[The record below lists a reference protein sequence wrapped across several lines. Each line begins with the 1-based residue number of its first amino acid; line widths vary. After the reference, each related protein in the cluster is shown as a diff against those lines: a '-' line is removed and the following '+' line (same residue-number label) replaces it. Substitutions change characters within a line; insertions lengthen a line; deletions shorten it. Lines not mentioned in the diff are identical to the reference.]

1 MKFISASLLLM
12 LLVSSLSPVQGVLE
26 VYYTH
31 LRCRCVQESSVF
43 IPRRFIDRIQ
53 ISPRGNGCPRKE
65 IIVWKKNK
73 SVVCVDPQAQWIQ
86 RIMETLR
93 KKSSSTAPVPVFKRK
108 IP

>member
-31 LRCRCVQESSVF
+31 LRCRCVQESSLF

-73 SVVCVDPQAQWIQ
+73 SVVCVDPQAEWIQ

-93 KKSSSTAPVPVFKRK
+93 KKISSAPPVPVFKRK